1 MVAFQFY
8 FLTEGVRWLYYTL
21 LYGMNNC
28 DYIVNRLYSIS
39 MFLKYDIYHASE
51 IYLLYVVNKIVN
63 VIFNRISIDILSKLY
78 V

>member
-1 MVAFQFY
+1 
-8 FLTEGVRWLYYTL
+8 
-21 LYGMNNC
+21 
-28 DYIVNRLYSIS
+28 

-78 V
+78 VWKTFDDETRLIL